1 MTEMSDP
8 SVTVNEEAAEWVV
21 RLHSD
26 QRTRADDEAFRA
38 WLERDEANRTAYAD
52 HAALWAGV
60 GLLADNAEARA
71 ILMPA
76 HSRRRRPAGVSRRT
90 ALFGGLGSAAA
101 AAMAA
106 VVAAPVLSTQS
117 FRTEPGEQRR
127 IALADG
133 SSVLLNTDSV
143 LRVKLERSERRLFL
157 DRGQAFF
164 KVAKD
169 KARPF
174 RVFVG
179 SDEVRALGTAF
190 DVRKVGDGAR
200 VTLEEGRVALYQ
212 AADRSRVPAQGARPA
227 LARSKPDSVRPVA
240 LLTPGQ
246 QAVLVPTAAP
256 VVRAIDVRKT
266 QAWRVGRLVLEDSS
280 LAEAVAELN
289 RYGAPRIVLADDQI
303 SQLRLSGVFH
313 TGESAAFVESVTAA
327 FPVRVARQDADEIVL
342 ARR

>member
-38 WLERDEANRTAYAD
+38 WLDQDEANRAAYAD
-52 HAALWAGV
+52 HAALWAGI

-76 HSRRRRPAGVSRRT
+76 ATRRRPTGVSRRT

-101 AAMAA
+101 AALAA
-106 VVAAPVLSTQS
+106 VVAVPMLSTQS
-117 FRTEPGEQRR
+117 YRTEPGEQRR

-212 AADRSRVPAQGARPA
+212 AADRSRVPAEGARPST
-227 LARSKPDSVRPVA
+227 ARSKPDLARPVA

-246 QAVLVPTAAP
+246 QALLVPTAAP

-289 RYGAPRIVLADDQI
+289 RYGAPRIVLVDDQT
-303 SQLRLSGVFH
+303 SRVRLSGVFH